1 MTDILVGNNELG
13 LRSARAEVSS
23 ARILVVEDF
32 APFRQFV
39 CEELLQRPGLQV
51 VSEASDGIEA
61 VQEAL
66 ELKPDLIIMDIG
78 LPSLNGIE
86 AARQILKLIPNSK
99 IIFVSQESSDDIVQA
114 AMDLGASGYV
124 VKTKA
129 GSDLAVAVETVISGE
144 KFVSTV

>member
-1 MTDILVGNNELG
+1 
-13 LRSARAEVSS
+13 
-23 ARILVVEDF
+23 
-32 APFRQFV
+32 
-39 CEELLQRPGLQV
+39 LQV